1 MVTTASKA
9 KTFQKCL
16 TLFFVGGI
24 DLDVPLEQA
33 LDSFGALRG
42 KCAHSTFIGVSEEIN
57 CYEIREQVNCLLSH
71 LRRFDSRFN
80 DYAL

>member
-1 MVTTASKA
+1 M
-9 KTFQKCL
+9 
-16 TLFFVGGI
+16 
-24 DLDVPLEQA
+24 PLEQA

-71 LRRFDSRFN
+71 LRRFDSRF
-80 DYAL
+80 